1 MVANGKKVSCTAA
14 IPTFRI
20 IADIC
25 KGGATVCEKT
35 LFDTET
41 LTGRW
46 GISEQFLFSRQTSTL
61 FLSLFCICVNS

>member
-35 LFDTET
+35 LFDPET

-46 GISEQFLFSRQTSTL
+46 GISDQFFFFASDVRFIFKFILHL
-61 FLSLFCICVNS
+61 CK